1 MLTNLS
7 RLGAYHEMWW
17 EWRFEPWSSGSA
29 EGLYRRVSFIKS
41 GLIGEV
47 GRYYADDYIVWKYLP
62 EDIGRIREAAT
73 PERYL
78 MVQRYVFLQTEG
90 EPFYKKSSFALG
102 FCGFIE
108 MYRYT
113 LGTEPHTDIKDI
125 AYLSNIAEGKT
136 RDI

>member
-62 EDIGRIREAAT
+62 EDIVRIREAAT
-73 PERYL
+73 
-78 MVQRYVFLQTEG
+78 
-90 EPFYKKSSFALG
+90 PFYKKSSFALG
-102 FCGFIE
+102 FRGFIE